1 LLDFPGMT
9 RTLNTLVLIGAVAFA
24 ASCGSSNSTPPPT
37 SPTPTGSATAVTV
50 PSGARTL
57 GSNAYSPNPVTITHG
72 GTVTWTNMDTI
83 AHTATSDTGVFNGS
97 LPAGGQFSF
106 TFPNAGTFTYHCTIH
121 PGMVGTVNVQ

>member
-1 LLDFPGMT
+1 MT
-9 RTLNTLVLIGAVAFA
+9 RTLNILVLVGAVAFA

-37 SPTPTGSATAVTV
+37 SPTPTGAGTAVTV
-50 PSGARTL
+50 VSGARTL
-57 GSNAYSPNPVTITHG
+57 TTTAYSPNPVTISAG

-106 TFPNAGTFTYHCTIH
+106 TFSNKGTVTYHCTIH
-121 PGMVGTVNVQ
+121 PGMVASVVVQ